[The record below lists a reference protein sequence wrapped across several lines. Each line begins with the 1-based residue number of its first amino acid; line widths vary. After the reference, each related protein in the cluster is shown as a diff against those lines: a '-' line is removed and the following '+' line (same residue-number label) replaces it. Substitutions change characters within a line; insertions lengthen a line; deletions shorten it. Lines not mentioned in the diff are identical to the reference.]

1 MIFLVTGFLLVDAQ
15 SVVVI
20 IVAVVVVVV
29 AHCKNCEAKSNSNRL
44 FFKTYNHSYMVHMT
58 FGDILLYRIL

>member
-1 MIFLVTGFLLVDAQ
+1 MIFLVDFFLVTGFLLVDAQ

-29 AHCKNCEAKSNSNRL
+29 THCKNCEAKSNS
-44 FFKTYNHSYMVHMT
+44 
-58 FGDILLYRIL
+58 I